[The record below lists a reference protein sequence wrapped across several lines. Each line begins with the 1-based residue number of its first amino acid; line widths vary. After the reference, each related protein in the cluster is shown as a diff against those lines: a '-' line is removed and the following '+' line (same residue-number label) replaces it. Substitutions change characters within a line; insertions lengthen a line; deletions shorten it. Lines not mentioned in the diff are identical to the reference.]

1 MAVGEEKV
9 TMRVRFGTTYDRL
22 RFWNGPIGLTD
33 KELEVLGALL
43 DCEGELCGT
52 DNRKLTCAALGMSKE
67 VLNTYI
73 KRLRGK
79 KALTLQK
86 GTYTLHQIFHDRS
99 RVEVLILGK

>member
-9 TMRVRFGTTYDRL
+9 IMRVRFGTTYDRL
-22 RFWNGPIGLTD
+22 RFWNGPVGLTN

-43 DCEGELCGT
+43 DCDGELCGT
-52 DNRKLTCAALGMSKE
+52 DNRKLSCAALGMSKE

-73 KRLRGK
+73 KRLREK

-86 GTYTLHQIFHDRS
+86 GTHSLHKIFHDRN
-99 RVEVLILGK
+99 RVEVIVLGK